1 VYRIKFT
8 MFFILSKILDFLLQ
22 PICWI
27 LILLGFA
34 YFSRFSKR
42 FIVIALSILL
52 LLSNGWF
59 VNQCYLA
66 YESPQTN
73 LKQPYQWCI
82 ILGGGMMRSGDGYR
96 TGETADRFV
105 QPLLLYKKGLVKK
118 LIITGGNVNIKGL
131 KIDDTQESKKV
142 KEVLIAMGV
151 AEKDIYLEENARNT
165 HENAVNT
172 KKMLQPYLRER
183 MVLVTSAMHMP
194 RAKACYKKE
203 GFIIDEFPADIKK
216 KDTPSGILDNII
228 PQERN
233 LSKFAELIREMT
245 GYVIYKIVGFA

>member
-1 VYRIKFT
+1 

-27 LILLGFA
+27 FLLLGFA
-34 YFSRFSKR
+34 YYSRFSKR
-42 FIVIALSILL
+42 FVLATIGILL

-66 YESPQTN
+66 YESPQN
-73 LKQPYQWCI
+73 HLKQPYQWCI
-82 ILGGGMMRSGDGYR
+82 ILGGGMMRPGDGYR
-96 TGETADRFV
+96 TGETADRFI

-118 LIITGGNVNIKGL
+118 LLITGGNVNIKGL
-131 KIDDTQESKKV
+131 KIDETQESKKV

-151 AEKDIYLEENARNT
+151 NQNDIYLEEQARNT
-165 HENAVNT
+165 HENALYSRQ
-172 KKMLQPYLRER
+172 MLKPFLAEKI
-183 MVLVTSAMHMP
+183 VLVTSAMHMP
-194 RAKACYKKE
+194 RAKACYVKE
-203 GFIIDEFPADIKK
+203 GFTIEAFPADIKK
-216 KDTPSGILDNII
+216 KDTATGILDQLI

-245 GYVIYKIVGFA
+245 GYLIYQIVGYA

>member
-1 VYRIKFT
+1 

-22 PICWI
+22 PLCWI
-27 LILLGFA
+27 FLLLGIA
-34 YFSRFSKR
+34 YFTRFSKR
-42 FIVIALSILL
+42 LLAITIALL
-52 LLSNGWF
+52 LLMTNGWF

-66 YESPQTN
+66 YETPQTS
-73 LKQPYQWCI
+73 LKKPYQWCI
-82 ILGGGMMRSGDGYR
+82 ILGGGMMRSGEGYR

-118 LIITGGNVNIKGL
+118 LLITGGNVNIKGL

-151 AEKDIYLEENARNT
+151 AKKDIYLEENARNT
-165 HENAVNT
+165 HENATYT
-172 KKMLQPYLRER
+172 KKMLAPYLADE

-194 RAKACYKKE
+194 RAKACYIKE
-203 GFIIDEFPADIKK
+203 GIKVVVYPADIKK
-216 KDTPSGILDNII
+216 KDTPSGILDLVI

-233 LSKFAELIREMT
+233 LSKFAELIREMA
-245 GYVIYKIVGFA
+245 GFVIYQVVGFA

>member
-1 VYRIKFT
+1 

-22 PICWI
+22 PLCWI
-27 LILLGFA
+27 FLLLGFA
-34 YFSRFSKR
+34 YFTRFSKR
-42 FIVIALSILL
+42 LIAITIALLL
-52 LLSNGWF
+52 VMTNGWF

-66 YESPQTN
+66 YETPQTT
-73 LKQPYQWCI
+73 LKKPYQWCI
-82 ILGGGMMRSGDGYR
+82 ILGGGMMRSGEGYR

-105 QPLLLYKKGLVKK
+105 QPLLLYKKGMVKK
-118 LIITGGNVNIKGL
+118 LLITGGNVTIKGL

-165 HENAVNT
+165 HENATYT
-172 KKMLQPYLRER
+172 KKMLAPYLAEE

-194 RAKACYKKE
+194 RAKACYIKE
-203 GFIIDEFPADIKK
+203 GFRVVVYPADIKK
-216 KDTPSGILDNII
+216 KDTPSGILDLVI

-233 LSKFAELIREMT
+233 LSKFAELIREMA
-245 GYVIYKIVGFA
+245 GFVIYKVVGFA

>member
-1 VYRIKFT
+1 

-22 PICWI
+22 PLCWI
-27 LILLGFA
+27 FLLLGFA
-34 YFSRFSKR
+34 YFTRFTKR
-42 FIVIALSILL
+42 LLAITIALLL
-52 LLSNGWF
+52 VLTNGWF
-59 VNQCYLA
+59 VNQCYLT
-66 YESPQTN
+66 YESPQTS
-73 LKQPYQWCI
+73 LKKTYQWCI
-82 ILGGGMMRSGDGYR
+82 ILGGGMMRSGEGYR

-118 LIITGGNVNIKGL
+118 LLITGGNVNIKGL

-165 HENAVNT
+165 HENATYT
-172 KKMLQPYLRER
+172 KKMLAPYLAEE

-194 RAKACYKKE
+194 RAKACYIRE
-203 GFIIDEFPADIKK
+203 GIKVVVYPADIKK
-216 KDTPSGILDNII
+216 KDTPSGILDLVI

-233 LSKFAELIREMT
+233 LSKFAELIREMA
-245 GYVIYKIVGFA
+245 GFVIYKVVGFA

>member
-1 VYRIKFT
+1 

-22 PICWI
+22 PLCWI
-27 LILLGFA
+27 FLLLGFA
-34 YFSRFSKR
+34 YFTRFSKPLLA
-42 FIVIALSILL
+42 ITIALLL
-52 LLSNGWF
+52 VMTNGWF
-59 VNQCYLA
+59 INQCYLA
-66 YESPQTN
+66 YETPQTT
-73 LKQPYQWCI
+73 LKKTYQWCI
-82 ILGGGMMRSGDGYR
+82 ILGGGMMRSGEGYR

-118 LIITGGNVNIKGL
+118 MFITGGNVNIKGL

-165 HENAVNT
+165 HENATYT
-172 KKMLQPYLRER
+172 KKMLATYLAEE

-194 RAKACYKKE
+194 RAKACYSKE
-203 GFIIDEFPADIKK
+203 GINVVVYPADIKK
-216 KDTPSGILDNII
+216 KDTPSGILDLVI

-233 LSKFAELIREMT
+233 LSKFAELIREMA
-245 GYVIYKIVGFA
+245 GFVIYKIVGFA

>member
-1 VYRIKFT
+1 

-22 PICWI
+22 PLCWI
-27 LILLGFA
+27 FLLLGFA
-34 YFSRFSKR
+34 YFTRYSKR
-42 FIVIALSILL
+42 LLAITIALLL
-52 LLSNGWF
+52 VMTNGWF

-66 YESPQTN
+66 YESPQTS
-73 LKQPYQWCI
+73 LKKSYQWCI
-82 ILGGGMMRSGDGYR
+82 ILGGGMMRSGEGYR

-131 KIDDTQESKKV
+131 KMDETQESKKV

-165 HENAVNT
+165 HENATYT
-172 KKMLQPYLRER
+172 KKILAPYLAEE

-194 RAKACYKKE
+194 RAKACYTKE
-203 GFIIDEFPADIKK
+203 GFKVVVYPADIKK
-216 KDTPSGILDNII
+216 KDTPSGILDLVI

-245 GYVIYKIVGFA
+245 GFVIYKVVGFA

>member
-1 VYRIKFT
+1 

-27 LILLGFA
+27 FILLGFA

-42 FIVIALSILL
+42 FIAMSIAMLL
-52 LLSNGWF
+52 LFSNGWF

-73 LKQPYQWCI
+73 LNKPYQWCI
-82 ILGGGMMRSGDGYR
+82 ILGGGMMRAGNGYR
-96 TGETADRFV
+96 TGETADRFI
-105 QPLLLYKKGLVKK
+105 QPLLLYKQGKVKR
-118 LIITGGNVNIKGL
+118 LLITGGNVNIKGL
-131 KIDDTQESKKV
+131 KVDATKESKKV

-151 AEKDIYLEENARNT
+151 NEKDIFLEENARNT

-194 RAKACYKKE
+194 RAKACYTKE
-203 GFIIDEFPADIKK
+203 GFLIDEFPADIKK
-216 KDTPSGILDNII
+216 KDTYSGILDRII
-228 PQERN
+228 PEERN
-233 LSKFAELIREMT
+233 LTKFAELIREVA

>member
-1 VYRIKFT
+1 

-22 PICWI
+22 PLCWI
-27 LILLGFA
+27 FLLLGFA
-34 YFSRFSKR
+34 YFTRFSKR
-42 FIVIALSILL
+42 LLAITIALLL
-52 LLSNGWF
+52 VMTNGWF

-66 YESPQTN
+66 YETPQTT
-73 LKQPYQWCI
+73 LKKPYQWCI
-82 ILGGGMMRSGDGYR
+82 ILGGGMMRSGEGYR

-105 QPLLLYKKGLVKK
+105 QPLLLYKKGMVKK
-118 LIITGGNVNIKGL
+118 LLITGGNVNIKGL

-165 HENAVNT
+165 HENATYT
-172 KKMLQPYLRER
+172 KKMLAPYLAEE

-194 RAKACYKKE
+194 RAKACYIKE
-203 GFIIDEFPADIKK
+203 GFRVVVYPADIKK
-216 KDTPSGILDNII
+216 KDTPSGILDLVI

-233 LSKFAELIREMT
+233 LSKFAELIREMA
-245 GYVIYKIVGFA
+245 GFVIYKVVGFA

>member
-1 VYRIKFT
+1 

-22 PICWI
+22 PLCWI
-27 LILLGFA
+27 FLLLGFA
-34 YFSRFSKR
+34 YFTRFSKR
-42 FIVIALSILL
+42 LLAITVTLL
-52 LLSNGWF
+52 LIMTNGWF

-66 YESPQTN
+66 YETPQTS
-73 LKQPYQWCI
+73 LKKPYQWCI
-82 ILGGGMMRSGDGYR
+82 ILGGGMMRSGEGYR

-118 LIITGGNVNIKGL
+118 LLITGGNVNIKGL

-142 KEVLIAMGV
+142 KEVLISMGV

-165 HENAVNT
+165 HENATYT
-172 KKMLQPYLRER
+172 KKMLAPYLAEE

-194 RAKACYKKE
+194 RAKACYSKE
-203 GFIIDEFPADIKK
+203 DFKVVVYPADIKK
-216 KDTPSGILDNII
+216 KDTPSGILDLVI

-233 LSKFAELIREMT
+233 LNKFAELIREMA
-245 GYVIYKIVGFA
+245 GFVIYKVVGFA

>member
-1 VYRIKFT
+1 

-22 PICWI
+22 PLCWI
-27 LILLGFA
+27 FLLLGFA
-34 YFSRFSKR
+34 YFTRFSKR
-42 FIVIALSILL
+42 LLAITVTLL
-52 LLSNGWF
+52 LIMTNGWF

-66 YESPQTN
+66 YETPQTT
-73 LKQPYQWCI
+73 LKKTYQWCI
-82 ILGGGMMRSGDGYR
+82 ILGGGMMRAGEGYR

-118 LIITGGNVNIKGL
+118 LLITGGNVNIKGL

-165 HENAVNT
+165 HENATYT
-172 KKMLQPYLRER
+172 KKMLSPFLAEE

-194 RAKACYKKE
+194 RAKACYIKE
-203 GFIIDEFPADIKK
+203 GFKVVVYPADIKK
-216 KDTPSGILDNII
+216 KDTPSGILDLVI

-245 GYVIYKIVGFA
+245 GFVIYKVVGFA

>member
-1 VYRIKFT
+1 

-22 PICWI
+22 PLCWI
-27 LILLGFA
+27 FLLLGFA
-34 YFSRFSKR
+34 YFTRFSKR
-42 FIVIALSILL
+42 LLAITVTLL
-52 LLSNGWF
+52 LIMTNGWF
-59 VNQCYLA
+59 LNQCYLA
-66 YESPQTN
+66 YETPQTS
-73 LKQPYQWCI
+73 LKKPYQWCI
-82 ILGGGMMRSGDGYR
+82 ILGGGMMRSGEGYR

-118 LIITGGNVNIKGL
+118 LLITGGNVNIKGL

-165 HENAVNT
+165 HENATYT
-172 KKMLQPYLRER
+172 KKMLAPYLAEE

-194 RAKACYKKE
+194 RAKACYIRE
-203 GFIIDEFPADIKK
+203 GIKVVVYPADIKK
-216 KDTPSGILDNII
+216 KDTPSGILDLVI

-233 LSKFAELIREMT
+233 LSKFAELIREMA
-245 GYVIYKIVGFA
+245 GFVIYKVVGFA

>member
-1 VYRIKFT
+1 

-22 PICWI
+22 PLCWI
-27 LILLGFA
+27 FLLLGFA
-34 YFSRFSKR
+34 YFTRFSKR
-42 FIVIALSILL
+42 LLAITVTLL
-52 LLSNGWF
+52 LIMTNGWF

-66 YESPQTN
+66 YETPQTN
-73 LKQPYQWCI
+73 LKKPYQWCI
-82 ILGGGMMRSGDGYR
+82 ILGGGMMRSGEGYR

-118 LIITGGNVNIKGL
+118 LLITGGNVNIKGL
-131 KIDDTQESKKV
+131 KIDDTQESNKV

-165 HENAVNT
+165 HENATYT
-172 KKMLQPYLRER
+172 KKMLAPYLAEE

-194 RAKACYKKE
+194 RAKACYIRE
-203 GFIIDEFPADIKK
+203 GIKVVVYPADIMK
-216 KDTPSGILDNII
+216 KDTPSGILDLVI

-233 LSKFAELIREMT
+233 LSKFAELIREMA
-245 GYVIYKIVGFA
+245 GFVIYKVVGFA